1 MCLYLYHLFDNTN
14 QISIGLLQTSSV
26 SRKWNRRNLKK
37 REDNIIGRK
46 LRRRKRKVI
55 NFMVLRMHGLYG
67 HFNGNYLDLS
77 VIREREREAISL
89 KSSMTITRTALHS
102 IDCVSQH
109 GLSLTA

>member
-46 LRRRKRKVI
+46 LRRRKKKVI
-55 NFMVLRMHGLYG
+55 NFMVLRMHG
-67 HFNGNYLDLS
+67 LS

-89 KSSMTITRTALHS
+89 KSSMTMTRTALHS